1 MSQIDDLRLAI
12 PRIIEPF
19 QQPPSSGMFKE
30 YAQGVRGSQN
40 GIKTLHEQWRS
51 AGITNTF
58 EHTRKSLAANAD
70 LSASRSIPRH
80 GWTERERKG
89 RGTHKTSQSESNEES
104 NTTLTDDDIARIIT
118 DFQKSH
124 PNIKLEYQDEKHT
137 ISVRWFCIISF
148 TC

>member
-1 MSQIDDLRLAI
+1 MPQIDDLRLAI

-19 QQPPSSGMFKE
+19 QQPPSSGMFQQ

-40 GIKTLHEQWRS
+40 GIETLHEQWRS
-51 AGITNTF
+51 TEITDTF

-89 RGTHKTSQSESNEES
+89 RGPHKTSQSESMEES
-104 NTTLTDDDIARIIT
+104 NATLTEDDIAQIIT

-137 ISVRWFCIISF
+137 ISVWCFCIIPF